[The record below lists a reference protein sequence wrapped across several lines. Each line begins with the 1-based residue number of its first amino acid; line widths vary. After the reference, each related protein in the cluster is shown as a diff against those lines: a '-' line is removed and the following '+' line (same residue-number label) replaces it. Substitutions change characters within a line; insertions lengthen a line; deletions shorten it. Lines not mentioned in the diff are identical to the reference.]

1 MYVSDQFPDL
11 TPLSIPSHSLTG
23 SRSSSI
29 LGQLDEDV
37 FRWDELLESDE
48 SRR

>member
-11 TPLSIPSHSLTG
+11 TPLSIPSHSLNRITVL
-23 SRSSSI
+23 SI